1 MCLRLLILT
10 YLSLVVTAV
19 VHVRYEEEWTGGN
32 AAQPTISQP
41 HLEPVAF
48 PFCAF
53 AAVVHVR
60 YEEEWTGG
68 NATLPNPGSHVAN
81 AIGAAVNKITA
92 LACPT
97 ACCSE

>member
-1 MCLRLLILT
+1 VLLL
-10 YLSLVVTAV
+10 
-19 VHVRYEEEWTGGN
+19 N
-32 AAQPTISQP
+32 P
-41 HLEPVAF
+41 
-48 PFCAF
+48 
-53 AAVVHVR
+53 AVVHVR

-68 NATLPNPGSHVAN
+68 NATLPNPGSHIAN